1 MQIPQS
7 VLDKAKQLWLDS
19 KFELLQTIPNDDDIR
34 DSAARLE
41 EENQKVLKDYEE
53 LIQALMVPIQKK
65 NLSVFLW

>member
-34 DSAARLE
+34 DSAVRLE

-65 NLSVFLW
+65 NLLVFRW